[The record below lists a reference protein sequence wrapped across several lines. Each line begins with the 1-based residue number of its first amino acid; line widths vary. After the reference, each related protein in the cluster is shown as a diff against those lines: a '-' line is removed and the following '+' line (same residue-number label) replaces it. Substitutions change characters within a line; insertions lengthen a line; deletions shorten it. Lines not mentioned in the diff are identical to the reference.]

1 MLKNAAI
8 NKNINKSQHDF
19 LIGLAYLN
27 GIDVE
32 VNNETALELIR
43 SSAQQGHIPA
53 IEKLIDMYNKGNGVK
68 RDYQKANEWQST
80 LVKQL
85 KKDYNTNPNELSAIE
100 LLASLSNLCNSY
112 LVLQKLDS
120 AREVYDKMRYC
131 SGIFCM
137 KHENK
142 YFFVLLQSYADIE
155 LGDIA
160 VAQSNFSEAEEWYQ
174 RSISLCE
181 MLIET
186 EKTSEAQRELSISY
200 IKLGDILKKHGK
212 LYEAEQWYYKKPY
225 NF

>member
-1 MLKNAAI
+1 
-8 NKNINKSQHDF
+8 
-19 LIGLAYLN
+19 
-27 GIDVE
+27 
-32 VNNETALELIR
+32 
-43 SSAQQGHIPA
+43 
-53 IEKLIDMYNKGNGVK
+53 MYNKGNGVK

-100 LLASLSNLCNSY
+100 LLASLSNLGNSY

-120 AREVYDKMRYC
+120 AKEVYDKMRYC
-131 SGIFCM
+131 SGTFCM

-212 LYEAEQWYYKKPY
+212 LYEAEQWYYKILTIFKMLAKESETANNRRDLSRVY
-225 NF
+225 EKIGDNSRMQDKINLKNGILKA